1 MKLALR
7 HRPELD
13 LEAFDPPLTDAQK
26 AAMALDR
33 ELVISAG
40 AGAGKTQT
48 LSLRY
53 VSLLL
58 KLAVEAVDRAGRGEA
73 GARADI
79 ERVLVLTFTEKAAG
93 EMADRCYRR
102 LLELGL
108 EARAREDDLTAAY
121 GRAFTRGLI
130 TQLDLL
136 IDTFDSARISTFHG
150 FCARLLR
157 EFPAETDTPAG
168 FEILEPME
176 ANRVRA
182 DVVER
187 TLTAFTREEPR
198 VVRDL
203 LKAFTTR
210 RWLLEALDQAVRERA
225 ALRSALTQAA
235 DGLELAALLTDL
247 PLSEVDVRAWLTDE
261 GAPGARSVADL
272 LAPGGGAWA
281 QSTLGELLA
290 RLEALPE
297 DPLEL
302 FVLYRDVLDAFTTG
316 EPPKLRTLT
325 HFSVMGKAGDWTEK
339 NAYKENKA
347 ALKELQ
353 PALAAWGGRAL
364 EARGLPN
371 EADRALPHYLKAFA
385 RVALAASD
393 ALVERYDT
401 MGALDF
407 TDLQSRA
414 VAAVAHYDGLQQL
427 LQARFRYLMVDE
439 FQDTDEAQWA
449 LVNTLGRPDGE
460 ASDRIFLVGDV
471 KQAIYSFRGGDV
483 TVFRRA
489 AAELGVIPS
498 VLPDNFRSRDD
509 LIGWFN
515 AFFSRALGTSPEGRP
530 EWEAH
535 YEPLTAGRG
544 APGGGVTL
552 LTHHEPPGAPTNR
565 VEAAAIAR
573 MIAGAALTGA
583 APFEALALADRRIH
597 PSPPIAI
604 LLRARTHMLLYED
617 ALREVG
623 VPYIVARG
631 VGFWERPE
639 VVDLANL
646 LHALASGDAISTAGA
661 LRSPLF
667 CVADQ
672 TLHDLV
678 LGRLGVTSPGRFGR
692 EPLDRDAPAALKDA
706 DRRWRALLTLRDR
719 VPPSELLRRAMD
731 DAAAWHA
738 YTLADP
744 TGQAEANAIRLVE
757 LVSRLE
763 RRAGGGLD
771 SVSRHLHA
779 QVEQRARESEAAI
792 TPGEARVIL
801 MTVHAAKGLE
811 FPVVFVPDLAFNT
824 QARPEPLTVRRL
836 GRRWALG
843 FQVPEAGAPIQRR
856 VKPGRLMR
864 LELLRRMEELA
875 EHKRLF
881 YVAATRARDHL
892 VMLGRESA
900 RAASESRTWM
910 QLLERHHGYPL
921 ASGDGLEVWPVERA
935 LSLAVPRSPEPPPSP
950 SPGPDAARAVSTI
963 EAVGVLE
970 VDDAGLDLFAGCPAR
985 WYRRAMLEIPEPGAP
1000 VEAAATTHPAL
1011 EAVADAPGRASVR
1024 YRQRWSSVIVRGHI
1038 DRLWYD
1044 EAGSQWEVLSMRDPT
1059 MVPGPLQLLAR
1070 CRAAAAV
1077 LAANDQPPPSS
1088 ARLLHPDGSETVL
1101 QSPGRLNDALDRVL
1115 QALVGVAGSS
1125 WAAVERAAIA
1135 GALPRP
1141 CDGCGYRG
1149 RGCAGRIEVEG

>member
-7 HRPELD
+7 RRPELD
-13 LEAFDPPLTDAQK
+13 LEAFDPPLTESQK

-33 ELVISAG
+33 ELVVSAG

-58 KLAVEAVDRAGRGEA
+58 KLAVEAVDRAGGGEV

-108 EARAREDDLTAAY
+108 EARAREEDLTAAY
-121 GRAFTRGLI
+121 SRAFARGLI
-130 TQLDLL
+130 TQLDHL

-187 TLTAFTREEPR
+187 TLSAFTRDDPL

-203 LKAFTTR
+203 LKAFVSR
-210 RWLLEALDQAVRERA
+210 RWVLEALDQAVRERA
-225 ALRSALTQAA
+225 ALRGALTEAA
-235 DGLELAALLTDL
+235 AGLELADLLQHL
-247 PLSEVDVRAWLTDE
+247 PVSEDDARGWLEGE
-261 GAPGARSVADL
+261 GAAGARAIAGL
-272 LAPGGGAWA
+272 LAPSNGVWA
-281 QSTLGELLA
+281 SATLDPLLE

-297 DPLEL
+297 DPLAL
-302 FVLYRDVLDAFTTG
+302 FVLYSEFLDAFTTG
-316 EPPKLRTLT
+316 VPPKLRTLT
-325 HFSVMGKAGDWTEK
+325 HFSVMGKAGDWADK
-339 NAYKENKA
+339 AVYKANKA
-347 ALKELQ
+347 DLKELQ
-353 PALAAWGGRAL
+353 ASLASWGARAL

-371 EADRALPHYLKAFA
+371 EADRALPHYLKAFG

-393 ALVERYDT
+393 ALAERYDT

-414 VAAVAHYDGLQQL
+414 VQAVAHYDGLKQL

-439 FQDTDEAQWA
+439 FQDTDEAQWT
-449 LVNTLGRPDGE
+449 LVHTLGRPDGDP
-460 ASDRIFLVGDV
+460 SDRIFLVGDV

-489 AAELGVIPS
+489 AAQLGVTPS

-515 AFFSRALGTSPEGRP
+515 AFFSRALGSDPETRAGAPRP

-535 YEPLTAGRG
+535 YEPLAAGREV
-544 APGGGVTL
+544 PGGGVTL
-552 LTHHEPPGAPTNR
+552 LTHHEPPGVPTNR
-565 VEAAAIAR
+565 VEAASVAR

-583 APFEALALADRRIH
+583 APFEGLKLADRREH
-597 PSPPIAI
+597 PTPPIAI

-623 VPYIVARG
+623 VPYMVARG

-639 VVDLANL
+639 VVDLTNL
-646 LHALASGDAISTAGA
+646 LHALASGDAISTTGA
-661 LRSPLF
+661 LRSPLY
-667 CVADQ
+667 CVDDQ
-672 TLHDLV
+672 SLHDLV
-678 LGRLGVTSPGRFGR
+678 LGQFGVTSPGRFGR
-692 EPLDRDAPAALKDA
+692 EPLDRDAPAVLKDA

-738 YTLADP
+738 YTLVDP
-744 TGQAEANAIRLVE
+744 SGQAEANAIRLVE

-763 RRAGGGLD
+763 RRSGGNLD

-792 TPGEARVIL
+792 TPSEARVIL

-843 FQVPEAGAPIQRR
+843 FQIPEAGAPIQRR
-856 VKPGRLMR
+856 IKPGRLLR
-864 LELLRRMEELA
+864 LEQLRRMEELA

-881 YVAATRARDHL
+881 YVAVTRARDHL
-892 VMLGRESA
+892 VMLGRQSA
-900 RAASESRTWM
+900 RPASEPRTWM
-910 QLLERHHGYPL
+910 QLLERYHGYPL
-921 ASGDGLEVWPVERA
+921 ESDDGLEVWPVERA
-935 LSLAVPRSPEPPPSP
+935 LSLPIPKPPAPP
-950 SPGPDAARAVSTI
+950 AHPTPGADAARAIGVI
-963 EAVGVLE
+963 EAVGSLE
-970 VDDAGLDLFAGCPAR
+970 IDDAGLDLFAGCPAR
-985 WYRRAMLEIPEPGAP
+985 WYRRAMLDIPEPGAV
-1000 VEAAATTHPAL
+1000 VEPAPPPHPAL
-1011 EAVADAPGRASVR
+1011 AAVADAPGRAGVR
-1024 YRQRWSSVIVRGHI
+1024 YRQRW
-1038 DRLWYD
+1038 
-1044 EAGSQWEVLSMRDPT
+1044 
-1059 MVPGPLQLLAR
+1059 
-1070 CRAAAAV
+1070 
-1077 LAANDQPPPSS
+1077 
-1088 ARLLHPDGSETVL
+1088 
-1101 QSPGRLNDALDRVL
+1101 GR
-1115 QALVGVAGSS
+1115 
-1125 WAAVERAAIA
+1125 A
-1135 GALPRP
+1135 GARP
-1141 CDGCGYRG
+1141 HRSPLV
-1149 RGCAGRIEVEG
+1149 RRRH